1 MMEYELRTKLL
12 SDATIA
18 AILAT
23 RLYPVI
29 LPQNTIFPAATY
41 QIIDTPRDFNLDGP
55 SGLARP
61 KIQYTLWATKADNV
75 KALARAI
82 RLALNGFKGT
92 LPDGSDVKSVML
104 EDERETY
111 ESDVNLHRIDLDFV
125 VWFDETSATDN

>member
-12 SDATIA
+12 SDATVA

-41 QIIDTPRDFNLDGP
+41 QIIDTPRDNTLDGP

-61 KIQYTLWATKADNV
+61 KIQFTLWATKADNV

-92 LPDGSDVKSVML
+92 LPDGSDVKSVLL